1 MNWTRFTREA
11 WISEI
16 ERGDFDVFG
25 TLKFIDGRKVSE
37 DKATQLW
44 GAYWHKIDRIAFGPA
59 ADKRLGV
66 NRLCFDELGEYESNR
81 HLHFVAQVP
90 IDTDVFCAVL
100 NAVWEGFCVDAA
112 ALRFNEITP
121 IRSKRDA
128 GAYIVKETGSQNAR
142 FAGLNCSHRNTD
154 SLAYDGVSAAKVLNR
169 LQNKVQD
176 RKLIAALDVLR
187 LHIDAES
194 KRSARRLMR

>member
-1 MNWTRFTREA
+1 MNWTRLTKEA
-11 WISEI
+11 WTSEI
-16 ERGDFDVFG
+16 AKGDFDVFG

-37 DKATQLW
+37 DTATLLW
-44 GAYWHKIDRIAFGPA
+44 GAYWHKIDRIVFGRA
-59 ADKRLGV
+59 TDKRLGV
-66 NRLCFDELGEYESNR
+66 NRLCFDELGECETNR
-81 HLHFVAQVP
+81 HLHFVAQAP
-90 IDTDVFCAVL
+90 IDTDVFCAML

-142 FAGLNCSHRNTD
+142 YAGLKCSHRNKD
-154 SLAYDGVSAAKVLNR
+154 SLAYDGVSAEKVLNR
-169 LQNKVQD
+169 LQNKMYD

-187 LHIDAES
+187 LQIDAES
-194 KRSARRLMR
+194 KRSARRLVR

>member
-1 MNWTRFTREA
+1 MNWNRLTREA

-16 ERGDFDVFG
+16 AEGDFDVFG
-25 TLKFIDGRKVSE
+25 TLKFIDGRKVTE

-44 GAYWHKIDRIAFGPA
+44 GAYWHKIDRIVFGRA

-66 NRLCFDELGEYESNR
+66 NRLCFDELGECESNR
-81 HLHFVAQVP
+81 HMHFVAQAP
-90 IDTDVFCAVL
+90 IDTELFCALL

-112 ALRFNEITP
+112 ALRFNEVTP
-121 IRSKRDA
+121 IRSKQDV

-142 FAGLNCSHRNTD
+142 YAGLNCSHQNTD
-154 SLAYDGVSAAKVLNR
+154 SLAYDGVSAEKVLNR

-187 LHIDAES
+187 LQIDAES
-194 KRSARRLMR
+194 NRSARRLVR